1 MRSGPAPENLVATIS
16 ERCRSGLEP
25 DALRAAVLPRLRRV
39 VPIDALW
46 WAHVDPTT
54 LLFTQ
59 AYREETE
66 SAPAFVV
73 DELRATWQARLDRI
87 RNDGAAGD
95 AEGEID
101 YRALRRELID
111 IEAAE
116 LTRLFEVGEIT
127 DGTRRR
133 IQRLLDLE
141 HVGLED

>member
-1 MRSGPAPENLVATIS
+1 M
-16 ERCRSGLEP
+16 
-25 DALRAAVLPRLRRV
+25 
-39 VPIDALW
+39 
-46 WAHVDPTT
+46 
-54 LLFTQ
+54 
-59 AYREETE
+59 
-66 SAPAFVV
+66 V

-101 YRALRRELID
+101 YRGLRRELID

-141 HVGLED
+141 HAGLED